1 MDFTWNENEQQFAAE
16 MEEFFRLR
24 PGKDAPAEEHEEYR
38 RELYR
43 RGLPTMHWPEEHGGN
58 GAGHME
64 QLLLKE
70 TAHRYGVR
78 IGTPA
83 TTMVG
88 PTIML
93 HGSAEQQAEFLPRI
107 AAGEI
112 EWCQGFSEPGAG
124 SDLASLQTRGERV
137 GDDYVV
143 NGQKVWTSSA
153 HLADWIF
160 VLVRTDKDAP
170 KHRGISYLLADMHTP
185 GIRVNPLIN
194 LAGDHGFNE
203 VFFEDVHIPVS
214 NRVGEENR
222 GWYVATTT
230 LDFERSGIER
240 VLTADGDLT
249 RLEGYVREKKAAG
262 AEQAIPEAKRNQLAE
277 MRVQTE
283 VSRLLAHRVAWMQS
297 QGLVPNYEASM
308 AKMFGSDVGQ
318 SVARL
323 GANLD
328 GMHGQLAPDE
338 PGAPLDGALSF
349 RYLDSVRLTIGQG
362 TGEIQRNVIAT
373 RGLGLPRG

>member
-1 MDFTWNENEQQFAAE
+1 MEAFFRQRPAKDASAAE
-16 MEEFFRLR
+16 HRAFR
-24 PGKDAPAEEHEEYR
+24 E
-38 RELYR
+38 ELYR
-43 RGLPTMHWPEEHGGN
+43 RGLPTMHWPEEHGGS
-58 GAGHME
+58 GAGHMR

-70 TAHRYGVR
+70 TAHRYGVQ
-78 IGTPA
+78 IGTSA

-88 PTIML
+88 PTLML
-93 HGSAEQQAEFLPRI
+93 HGSPEQREAFLPRI
-107 AAGEI
+107 ATGEI

-124 SDLASLQTRGERV
+124 SDLASLQTRGDRV

-143 NGQKVWTSSA
+143 NGQKVWTSNA
-153 HLADWIF
+153 HKSDWIF

-170 KHRGISYLLADMHTP
+170 KHRGISYLLADMRTP
-185 GIRVNPLIN
+185 GIRIQPLIN
-194 LAGDHGFNE
+194 LAGEHGFNE
-203 VFFEDVHIPVS
+203 VFFDDVHVPVA

-240 VLTADGDLT
+240 VLTADGDLV
-249 RLEGYVREKKAAG
+249 RLEDHVREQKRDGKPS
-262 AEQAIPEAKRNQLAE
+262 QPEEAAKRGRMAE
-277 MRVQTE
+277 LRIQTE

-297 QGLVPNYEASM
+297 QDLVPNYEASM

-318 SVARL
+318 RVAQE

-328 GMHGQLAPDE
+328 GMYGQLAPGE
-338 PGAPLDGALSF
+338 PSAPLDGALAF
-349 RYLDSVRLTIGQG
+349 RYLDSLRLTIGQG

>member
-1 MDFTWNENEQQFAAE
+1 MNFTWNDDEQKFSAE
-16 MEEFFRLR
+16 MEAFFKER
-24 PGKDAPAEEHEEYR
+24 PGRDASEDEHETYR
-38 RELYR
+38 KELYR
-43 RGLPTMHWPEEHGGN
+43 RGLPTMHWPEEHGGT

-93 HGSAEQQAEFLPRI
+93 HGTAEQQAEFLPRI
-107 AAGEI
+107 AAGDI

-124 SDLASLQTRGERV
+124 SDLASLQTRGERE

-153 HLADWIF
+153 HTADWIF

-170 KHRGISYLLADMHTP
+170 KHRGISYLLADMKTP

-203 VFFEDVHIPVS
+203 VFFEDVRIPVS
-214 NRVGEENR
+214 QRVGEENR

-249 RLEGYVREKKAAG
+249 RLENHAREKKAAG
-262 AEQAIPEAKRNQLAE
+262 ASNAPKRTRMAE
-277 MRVQTE
+277 LRVQTE
-283 VSRLLAHRVAWMQS
+283 ISRLLAHRVAWMQS
-297 QGLVPNYEASM
+297 KDLVPNYEASM

-318 SVARL
+318 SVAQF

-328 GMHGQLAPDE
+328 GMNGQLASDE
-338 PGAPLDGALSF
+338 PSAPLDGALSF